1 MLSGRSQSSW
11 IQLRVFNSELAT
23 SNHLKKK
30 KKFFSSD
37 FWSLSH
43 ICDITPL
50 LCAKLVTALLSLM
63 LTFIVHSG
71 EFIFTL
77 IHFLQPLLYE
87 IIDFQSCQR
96 SRTLSSS
103 VLAETQI
110 QKSC

>member
-1 MLSGRSQSSW
+1 M
-11 IQLRVFNSELAT
+11 
-23 SNHLKKK
+23 
-30 KKFFSSD
+30 
-37 FWSLSH
+37 
-43 ICDITPL
+43 

-77 IHFLQPLLYE
+77 MHFLQPLLYE

-110 QKSC
+110 QRSC